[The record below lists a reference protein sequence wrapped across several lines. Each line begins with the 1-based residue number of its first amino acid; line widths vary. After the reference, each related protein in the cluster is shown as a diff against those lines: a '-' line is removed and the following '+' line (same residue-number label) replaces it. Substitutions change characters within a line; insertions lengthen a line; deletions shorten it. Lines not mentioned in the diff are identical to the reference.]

1 LKSLFWE
8 DFPEWFRRRFKR
20 SPFFSSWFFE
30 DIDKM
35 MEEMFKEIQEFIP
48 KELIKEEKLP
58 SGGVIRRIG
67 PIVYGYSMSIGP
79 DGKPVIREFGNVK
92 PSMKPTAFGF
102 PKPGLEVK
110 VEREPLVDTIE
121 EEENVKVI
129 AEVPGVEKEDIN
141 LECTESSLIISV
153 DTPTRKYYKEVELP
167 AEVDPQSAK
176 ASYKNGVL
184 EVTLTKKKA
193 KPKGQKVKIE

>member
-1 LKSLFWE
+1 MSWE
-8 DFPEWFRRRFKR
+8 DFPEWFRRRWR
-20 SPFFSSWFFE
+20 RYPFFGGWFFE
-30 DIDKM
+30 DIDRM
-35 MEEMFKEIQEFIP
+35 MEEMFREIREAIP

-58 SGGVIRRIG
+58 DGSTVRRVG

-92 PSMKPTAFGF
+92 PSMKPSAFGP

-121 EEENVKVI
+121 EEDKVKVI

-141 LECTESSLIISV
+141 LECSENSLVISV
-153 DTPTRKYYKEVELP
+153 DTETRKYYKEVELP

-184 EVTLTKKKA
+184 EVTLNKKRA
-193 KPKGQKVKIE
+193 KPKGQKIKIE